1 MNFTK
6 KKNKV
11 IVDEGCVDQC
21 EEETQE
27 FHGQEDADAAKE
39 MLAAMLGGQEEEM
52 PSTFM
57 LYGDVTEDRAADIVS
72 ALLLLGDKKRVE
84 KAKKKL
90 PEGEELE
97 DISFYISTYGGSA
110 DDMMSIHDM
119 MRITKVNRDIE
130 TIGMGKI
137 MSAGT
142 LLLASGTRGKRKI
155 MKNCRVM
162 IHAVSAGSMGTIHN
176 LQNEMEEIQ
185 NIQEMY
191 IEALCAETL
200 LTKRQLKKMLDQKVN
215 VYLTAEEAV
224 EYGLADEVI

>member
-1 MNFTK
+1 MKFTK
-6 KKNKV
+6 KKTKT
-11 IVDEGCVDQC
+11 IIDEGNKEK
-21 EEETQE
+21 EEENSPS
-27 FHGQEDADAAKE
+27 QEDMDAAKD
-39 MLAAMLGGQEEEM
+39 MLAAMMGGPPEEEF

-57 LYGDVTEDRAADIVS
+57 LYGDVNEERASDIVS
-72 ALLLLGDKKRVE
+72 ALLLLGDKKRVD
-84 KAKKKL
+84 KAKERL
-90 PEGEELE
+90 PEGEELD
-97 DISFYISTYGGSA
+97 DIKFYLSTYGGSA
-110 DDMMSIHDM
+110 DDMMAIYDM
-119 MRITKVNRDIE
+119 MRITKINRDVE

-142 LLLASGTRGKRKI
+142 LLLAAGTRGKRKI

-185 NIQEMY
+185 NIQDLY
-191 IEALCAETL
+191 ITALCAETL